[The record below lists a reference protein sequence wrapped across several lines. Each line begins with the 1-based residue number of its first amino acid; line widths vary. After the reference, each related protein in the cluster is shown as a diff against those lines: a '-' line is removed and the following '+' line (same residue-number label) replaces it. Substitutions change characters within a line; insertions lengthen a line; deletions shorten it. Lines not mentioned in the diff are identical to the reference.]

1 MSICKLSFAK
11 SRSIVD
17 PARGTGAS
25 EIPRNEAY
33 IEVRPSA
40 SGPECLRPGGMRDK
54 GNAADGRFPTAASV
68 ENKERKPGVEAG
80 SKDGKLIGIDQ
91 YPYKNKEYATCDGDN
106 PHMLLESVEVFE
118 ESVDAKRGE
127 EKRESQTQ
135 RIDHEK

>member
-1 MSICKLSFAK
+1 MQGFRNPEERGVH
-11 SRSIVD
+11 RST
-17 PARGTGAS
+17 PQ
-25 EIPRNEAY
+25 
-33 IEVRPSA
+33 
-40 SGPECLRPGGMRDK
+40 CLRPGGMRDE
-54 GNAADGRFPTAASV
+54 GNAADGRFTTASSV
-68 ENKERKPGVEAG
+68 ENKERKPGIEAG

-91 YPYKNKEYATCDGDN
+91 YPHKNKEYATYDGDN